1 MEIFRQLGLGEEVF
15 ALGPRIEH
23 TVVYKDGK
31 REIFAESHQ
40 SPATE
45 CRYQGLHDATQTEVE
60 HVFIRF
66 ATSQNTLDVLLI

>member
-31 REIFAESHQ
+31 KQIFAESHQ
-40 SPATE
+40 SPVTE
-45 CRYQGLHDATQTEVE
+45 GRYQGLHDATQTEVE
-60 HVFIRF
+60 HVFIRY
-66 ATSQNTLDVLLI
+66 VLSSVNC